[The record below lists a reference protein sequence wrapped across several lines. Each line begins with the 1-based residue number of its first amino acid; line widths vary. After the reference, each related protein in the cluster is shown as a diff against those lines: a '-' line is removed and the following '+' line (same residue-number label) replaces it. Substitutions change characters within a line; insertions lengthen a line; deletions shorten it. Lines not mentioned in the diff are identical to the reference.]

1 MKKKKILVTGGSGF
15 LGSALVKKLSS
26 EGNDVYVFDNE
37 FRGSKNRIKG
47 INISK
52 YIIGDIRNKKDL
64 EKIKIKFDYI
74 FHLAFINGTNFF
86 YEKPKLVLDVGI
98 KGILNILECIKFNKQ
113 SKFILASSSEVYN
126 YPKKIPTDEKTE
138 IIIPDI
144 SNPRFSYSAGK
155 IISEIVTINYLKEKK
170 IPYLI
175 FRPHNIFGPNMG
187 NNHVI
192 PEIIKKIYTAS
203 SKFYKKSC
211 KIFIQGSGKETRS
224 FCFVNDAINQLNFIY
239 EKRGSDNQIFNIG
252 QKNEITIIKL
262 IQDISKILNIKVKII
277 SKPLLKGSVKRRCP
291 NISKL
296 LKIGYKNNNNYS
308 PGLRQTVLWYK
319 KILTK

>member
-15 LGSALVKKLSS
+15 IGSILVKKLSE

-47 INISK
+47 INICK
-52 YIIGDIRNKKDL
+52 YIIGDIRKKKDL
-64 EKIKIKFDYI
+64 DKIKLKFDYI

-86 YEKPKLVLDVGI
+86 YENPKLVLDVGI
-98 KGILNILECIKFNKQ
+98 KGILNVLECIKFKRQ

-126 YPKKIPTDEKTE
+126 YPKKIPTNEKTE
-138 IIIPDI
+138 IMIPDI
-144 SNPRFSYSAGK
+144 TNPRFSYSAGK

-192 PEIIKKIYTAS
+192 PEIIKKIYKAS
-203 SKFYKKSC
+203 SKFNKKNC
-211 KIFIQGSGKETRS
+211 KISIQGSGNETRS
-224 FCFVNDAINQLNFIY
+224 FCFVNDAIDQLNFMY
-239 EKRGSDNQIFNIG
+239 KKRNSNNQIFNIG
-252 QKNEITIIKL
+252 QRNEIKIKRL
-262 IQDISKILNIKVKII
+262 IQDISKILDIKVRII

-296 LKIGYKNNNNYS
+296 LKIGYKNNDNYFT
-308 PGLRQTVLWYK
+308 GLRQTVLWYK
-319 KILTK
+319 NILAR